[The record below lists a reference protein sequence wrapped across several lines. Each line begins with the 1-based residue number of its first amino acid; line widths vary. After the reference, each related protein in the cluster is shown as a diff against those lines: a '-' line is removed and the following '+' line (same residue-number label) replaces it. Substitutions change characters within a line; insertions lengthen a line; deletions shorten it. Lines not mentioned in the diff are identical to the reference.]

1 MTDLAFGLTMT
12 VMGMGVTFITLC
24 LLTLL
29 IRLLI
34 KLFPR
39 LIRGRE
45 TYEDRLLTNL
55 PYQLELNKVSSCATF

>member
-1 MTDLAFGLTMT
+1 MTNLAFGLTMT
-12 VMGMGVTFITLC
+12 ILGMGVTFITLY

-39 LIRGRE
+39 KEEEEKSEG
-45 TYEDRLLTNL
+45 
-55 PYQLELNKVSSCATF
+55 